1 MTATLQTATP
11 LEDLNPQKLN
21 RPCRELARLAQ
32 DGDLDVNPAYQR
44 TSVWSNAQRVNL
56 IRSLMS
62 GLPVPALVM
71 NNRRARLA
79 DWSDDAATYGL
90 IDGKQRIETLLAWY
104 DGTLA
109 VPASWFP
116 AAGVVETVGT
126 EDGPYV
132 TFEGLTRIEANR
144 TMMSWA
150 LPTVECRL
158 DTLAEEAAVFGLVNG
173 GGVSQT
179 AEDLARAAAVAEGR

>member
-1 MTATLQTATP
+1 MNATLQTTAP
-11 LEDLNPQKLN
+11 LEDLNSQKLN
-21 RPCRELARLAQ
+21 RPCRELARLVQ
-32 DGDLDVNPAYQR
+32 EGHLDVSPSYQR
-44 TSVWSNAQRVNL
+44 RSVWSQTQRVNL
-56 IRSLMS
+56 LASLMR
-62 GLPVPALVM
+62 GLPVPAIVM
-71 NNRRARLA
+71 NDRWARRSEWA
-79 DWSDDAATYGL
+79 DDVAAYGL
-90 IDGKQRIETLLAWY
+90 IDGKQRIETLIAWY
-104 DGTLA
+104 DGELA

-116 AAGVVETVGT
+116 ASGVVETVST

-132 TFEGLTRIEANR
+132 TIQGLTRIEANR

-158 DTLAEEAAVFGLVNG
+158 GSIAEEAAVFGLVNG